1 MVGWIYQIVLWLAL
15 PLVWLRLQLR
25 ARKEPEYGLRQSE
38 RLGHVPD
45 RVRSHC
51 IWFHTVSAGETIAAT
66 PLIKQIAQEYSDQ
79 PVLVTTMTPTGSQQV
94 VERLGD
100 YVDHCYAP
108 YDFSFA
114 VERFFSRVKPRMLV
128 LMETE
133 LWPNLIGAADA
144 AGIPVVLINAR
155 LSARS
160 AKGYAKVG
168 GLTRRMLSQMSDIAC
183 QSEDHRQRFIQLG
196 ANPGRTQITGSV
208 KFDMALPEDFSQ
220 KVQSTRQSFS
230 LTDQPVWIAASTHP
244 GEDEL
249 VLTAFA
255 QLRKQFPHVR
265 LLLVPRHPVRADDVG
280 ELVAASGLSFVKQ
293 SQCTP
298 QQPAG
303 DVDVIVGDVMG
314 TLQVLYGV
322 ADIAFVGGSLVPSGG
337 HNPLEPAL
345 CQLPIVCGPHQ
356 FNFTQISETLAA
368 HEGLKIVHTADALSE
383 TLAAWLGDQASAEQA
398 GAAAAA
404 VVAANRG
411 ATAKVL
417 ALLRKRMGELA

>member
-1 MVGWIYQIVLWLAL
+1 MGWIYQIVLWLAL
-15 PLVWLRLQLR
+15 PFVWLRLQLR
-25 ARKEPEYGLRQSE
+25 ARREPEYGLRQNE

-45 RVRSHC
+45 HVRSHC
-51 IWFHTVSAGETIAAT
+51 VWFHTVSAGETIAAT
-66 PLIKQIAQEYSDQ
+66 PLIKQIAQEYSDL

-100 YVDHCYAP
+100 SVDHCYAP
-108 YDFSFA
+108 YDFAFA

-144 AGIPVVLINAR
+144 AGIPVILINAR

-168 GLTRRMLSQMSDIAC
+168 GLTRRMLSQLSDVAC
-183 QSEDHRQRFIQLG
+183 QSEEHRQRFIQLG
-196 ANPGRTQITGSV
+196 ANPERTQVTGSV
-208 KFDMALPEDFSQ
+208 KFDLALPDDFTQ
-220 KVQSTRQSFS
+220 KVQATRLSLS

-249 VLTAFA
+249 VLAAFA
-255 QLRKQFPHVR
+255 QVRQHFPQVC
-265 LLLVPRHPVRADDVG
+265 LILVPRHPVRADDVG
-280 ELVAASGLSFVKQ
+280 ELVCAAGFSFAKQ

-303 DVDVIVGDVMG
+303 DVDVVIGDVMG
-314 TLQVLYGV
+314 TLLTLYGV
-322 ADIAFVGGSLVPSGG
+322 ADIAFVGGSLVPLGG

-345 CQLPIVCGPHQ
+345 CKLPIVCGPHQ
-356 FNFTQISETLAA
+356 FNFPQISEVLAA
-368 HEGLKIVHTADALSE
+368 QGGLNIVQTAEELSE
-383 TLAAWLGDQASAEQA
+383 RISAWLGDRASAKQVGE
-398 GAAAAA
+398 AAAS
-404 VVAANRG
+404 VVDANRG

-417 ALLRKRMGELA
+417 VLLRERIDGLT